1 MHMIT
6 CILVIV
12 RRKGSKNKSET
23 KRFVE
28 ELVEG
33 KYLNVDY

>member
-6 CILVIV
+6 CILVMV
-12 RRKGSKNKSET
+12 RRKGSENKSET
-23 KRFVE
+23 KGFEE